1 MELIFKLSKKNKIY
15 LIMCS
20 NLSTSN
26 NPLKFTLRIY
36 NQYIFLADFQITKKV
51 TKELLNYPKA
61 ITLSDNSKCIIC
73 DEEKN

>member
-26 NPLKFTLRIY
+26 NPLKFTLRNI
-36 NQYIFLADFQITKKV
+36 NIFIL
-51 TKELLNYPKA
+51 
-61 ITLSDNSKCIIC
+61 
-73 DEEKN
+73 